1 MIAAASNHW
10 PGGGREDFMHK
21 VNIPQA
27 YIDRVTARGGRAHS
41 VESLNANK
49 TALIVVDMQ
58 NYFMGEGQPSEC
70 PVAREIVPNV
80 NRLADTLRRAGGLVV
95 WIQTLAGRETLE
107 SWSTYYERMTPE
119 KGEGRIS
126 GMSPGGSGYDLWP
139 DLDVREADEVVIKN
153 RYSAF
158 IRGSSNLEEM
168 LRRRGMDTILITG
181 VSTSTCCES
190 TARDGMM
197 LNFRTMMISDG
208 CAAPDDYL
216 HNATLNNFYLQF
228 GDVQSTDDVVALL
241 DASAK
246 AAAAE

>member
-1 MIAAASNHW
+1 
-10 PGGGREDFMHK
+10 MHK
-21 VNIPQA
+21 VNIPQE
-27 YIDRVTARGGRAHS
+27 YIDRVAGRGGRAHS
-41 VESLNANK
+41 VAALDGPG

-58 NYFMGEGQPSEC
+58 HYFMGAGQPSEC

-80 NRLADTLRRAGGLVV
+80 NRLADGVRRNGGLVV
-95 WIQTLAGRETLE
+95 WIQTLSGPESLD
-107 SWSTYYERMTPE
+107 SWSVYYERMTAE
-119 KGEGRIS
+119 KSQGRVD

-139 DLDVREADEVVIKN
+139 DLDVHDGDEIVIKT

-158 IRGSSNLEEM
+158 IQGSSRLEDV
-168 LRRRGMDTILITG
+168 LRARAIDTILITG

-228 GDVQSTDDVVALL
+228 GDVQATDEVIALL
-241 DASAK
+241 DKGTAK
-246 AAAAE
+246 PAAAE

>member
-1 MIAAASNHW
+1 
-10 PGGGREDFMHK
+10 MHK
-21 VNIPQA
+21 VNIPQE
-27 YIDRVTARGGRAHS
+27 YIGRVTARGGRAHS
-41 VESLNANK
+41 VTALDGPK

-58 NYFMGEGQPSEC
+58 YYFMGEGQPSEC

-80 NRLADTLRRAGGLVV
+80 NRLADGVRRNGGLVV
-95 WIQTLAGRETLE
+95 WIQTLSGPESLD
-107 SWSTYYERMTPE
+107 SWSVYYERMTAE
-119 KGEGRIS
+119 KSQGRVD
-126 GMSPGGSGYDLWP
+126 GMSPDGSGYDLWP
-139 DLDVREADEVVIKN
+139 DLDVHDGDEIVIKT

-158 IRGSSNLEEM
+158 IQGSSRLEDV
-168 LRRRGMDTILITG
+168 LRARGIDTILITG

-228 GDVQSTDDVVALL
+228 GDVQATNEVIALL
-241 DASAK
+241 DKGTAK
-246 AAAAE
+246 PAAAE